1 MPQRELDITIGPDGK
16 VELHVSG
23 YKGQGCLEAVKLFQQ
38 LVGELQSQRVTAEF
52 YEPEEEVR
60 NRIENRH

>member
-1 MPQRELDITIGPDGK
+1 MAQREFDITIGPDGK

-23 YKGQGCLEAVKLFQQ
+23 YKGQGCLEVVKLFRE
-38 LVGELQSQRVTAEF
+38 LVGELESQRETAEF

-60 NRIENRH
+60 HRIEGRH